1 MAWRV
6 CVCVPS
12 RETELLGE
20 LSHLET
26 LNAKL
31 HDELSK
37 KTLQINELSSKGELY
52 DSLHS
57 RAAKLEEEV
66 SALRQ
71 RDLVSGLTL
80 KSLQEERETLSSR
93 SFNLDKSIDLLR
105 QDKMYLAK
113 EVERLTECYRNSDRN
128 LERAEGKNAELK
140 RQKEELVEKLVKVR
154 EEHQHSYE
162 EKLNVSINTHVHQD
176 GYARESEQGQPAMRM
191 RPSH

>member
-1 MAWRV
+1 M
-6 CVCVPS
+6 CVFS
-12 RETELLGE
+12 RETELLSE

-52 DSLHS
+52 DSLHA

-80 KSLQEERETLSSR
+80 KSLQEERESLSSR

-105 QDKMYLAK
+105 QDKMYLTK

-162 EKLNVSINTHVHQD
+162 EKLNVRFKHTHTGTTDMHTK
-176 GYARESEQGQPAMRM
+176 
-191 RPSH
+191 